1 MMKPTICFCA
11 ILYLCRW
18 ILFIYYTLLLLYG
31 QICTVYISSIF
42 THLSVANSL
51 CCVALLVIS
60 PSLYAVFFSCQKI
73 LRNSSLL
80 PDSGFLRLN
89 IADFVFL
96 EAVCSAWWMMSF
108 WQIQYWAE
116 LRIRFRLGVENL
128 WCFISFVMKQ
138 IRLDYSNFYFLKMS
152 NAFPFSVQSR
162 AELDKL
168 NGSLAVAWRTAVS
181 SIRPIALV
189 RTGRHPFNNVSNIRV
204 RQNHRQLHRLQ
215 HSRHLRHNNHPQ
227 LQYSQL
233 APFRRLLWLWLVS
246 VHSQ

>member
-18 ILFIYYTLLLLYG
+18 FLYTYYTLLLLYG
-31 QICTVYISSIF
+31 QICTVYISLIF
-42 THLSVANSL
+42 AHLSVANSLSL

-116 LRIRFRLGVENL
+116 LRICGFDSDLE
-128 WCFISFVMKQ
+128 
-138 IRLDYSNFYFLKMS
+138 LKTC
-152 NAFPFSVQSR
+152 
-162 AELDKL
+162 
-168 NGSLAVAWRTAVS
+168 GVS
-181 SIRPIALV
+181 SL
-189 RTGRHPFNNVSNIRV
+189 S
-204 RQNHRQLHRLQ
+204 
-215 HSRHLRHNNHPQ
+215 
-227 LQYSQL
+227 
-233 APFRRLLWLWLVS
+233 LWIEKNMFGLF
-246 VHSQ
+246 